1 MFCKVFFRI
10 IFNLKK
16 DKEVNLI
23 AFDGYLI
30 MDIFFAASNLI
41 CYLLIMIFG
50 HAFIND
56 EINSHYLMFSACFG
70 AVSAIFRFFYLF
82 LVIGDVSKMLLT
94 LIAMCVDSFAF
105 LVLFC
110 FFHVIFT

>member
-56 EINSHYLMFSACFG
+56 ELNSHYLMFSACFG
-70 AVSAIFRFFYLF
+70 ALSAIFRFFYLF

>member
-23 AFDGYLI
+23 TFDGYLI
-30 MDIFFAASNLI
+30 MDIFFAVSNLL
-41 CYLLIMIFG
+41 CYMLIMLFG
-50 HAFIND
+50 HTFIND
-56 EINSHYLMFSACFG
+56 ETNNHYLMLAACFG
-70 AVSAIFRFFYLF
+70 ALSAICRFFFLF
-82 LVIGDVSKMLLT
+82 LVIGDISKMLLT

-110 FFHVIFT
+110 FFHAIFT